1 MITLFNTLLPND
13 RVHAILADIGRIFK
27 PIPVFDGVLEVDVS
41 PIIAIVSP
49 DSKIVF
55 RVL

>member
-1 MITLFNTLLPND
+1 MIVLCNTLLPND
-13 RVHAILADIGRIFK
+13 RVHAIPADIGKIIK
-27 PIPVFDGVLEVDVS
+27 PIPVTDRVIEVDVT
-41 PIIAIVSP
+41 PMITIVCT